1 MAYVKHNFATGDI
14 LFARQ
19 LNDIDNMLEE
29 LDNRTYQEIDTKSF
43 SISPSTAA
51 FGQTVTQVKLS
62 YELNKTPEILT
73 INGEIM
79 SNPSKSG
86 SFMKNGSWTS
96 DRSFSLVAVDDRN
109 NFVSKNATLSFMN
122 YIKWGVVNNTY
133 TYSEIMPHLS
143 EQALSDNKA
152 RTITVNAG
160 VSQYIWYAVP
170 SRLGNCNFNV
180 GGFDGGFSKI
190 GTINYTNSYNYSE
203 DYDIYRSDNINLG
216 STKVVIN

>member
-1 MAYVKHNFATGDI
+1 MAYIKHNFATGDI

-62 YELNKTPEILT
+62 YELNKTPETLT

-96 DRSFSLVAVDDRN
+96 NRSFSLVAVDDRN
-109 NFVSKNATLSFMN
+109 NFVSKSATLSFMN

-143 EQALSDNKA
+143 EQVLSDNKA

-160 VSQYIWYAVP
+160 SSQYIWYAVP

-190 GTINYTNSYNYSE
+190 GTINYTNTYNYSE
-203 DYDIYRSDNINLG
+203 DYDVYRSDNINLG
-216 STKVVIN
+216 NTKVVIN